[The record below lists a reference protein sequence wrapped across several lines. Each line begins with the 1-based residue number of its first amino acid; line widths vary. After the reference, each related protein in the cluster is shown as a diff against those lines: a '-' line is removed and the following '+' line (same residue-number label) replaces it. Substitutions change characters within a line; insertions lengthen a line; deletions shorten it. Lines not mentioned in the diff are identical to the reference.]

1 VTRATAAVL
10 TVLSLLFVAAA
21 PARAQTQTA
30 AQSPEAVVA
39 ESLRIDW
46 KKMEERSG
54 VEGFVYNDSPYR
66 IGLVQI
72 RVMGRDPGQEPAPTL
87 AWVYGNVPA
96 RGRTYFR
103 ARVPQGRE
111 IVDVVIDSFRLIA
124 RDPPPE
130 SP

>member
-1 VTRATAAVL
+1 MTRPFAAVL
-10 TVLSLLFVAAA
+10 ALVSLLLVAD
-21 PARAQTQTA
+21 RAF
-30 AQSPEAVVA
+30 AQIPSPTPPPDALVA

-54 VEGFVYNDSPYR
+54 VEGFIYNDSPFR
-66 IGLVQI
+66 IGLVQL
-72 RVMGRDPGQEPAPTL
+72 RVVGRDPGQAPAPTL

-103 ARVPQGRE
+103 VRTPQGRE
-111 IVDVVIDSFRLIA
+111 VVDVVIDSFRVIA
-124 RDPPPE
+124 RDPVPE

>member
-1 VTRATAAVL
+1 MTRAPAAVL
-10 TVLSLLFVAAA
+10 ALLSLLCVAG
-21 PARAQTQTA
+21 PARAQTPAST
-30 AQSPEAVVA
+30 QSPETVVA
-39 ESLRIDW
+39 EALRIDW

-72 RVMGRDPGQEPAPTL
+72 RVMGRDPGQAPAPTL

-103 ARVPQGRE
+103 VRVPQGRE
-111 IVDVVIDSFRLIA
+111 VVDVVIDSFRLIA